1 MPLYL
6 VDDRDG
12 RILLELRSEEQAARI
27 LEAMARDDPNVPDY
41 LCLVESRSSQGSVL
55 GVDSTLKLR
64 TFGS

>member
-41 LCLVESRSSQGSVL
+41 LCLVESRSSRGSVL